1 MDAAAAASKNAS
13 QQEQLTDQ
21 DLTPELPVKPIDLIV
36 NMKSLEDAPN
46 DVQPN
51 VKKADQ
57 LTTQSK
63 STAENS
69 AEREKSHSL
78 QSIKPNN
85 SISNPQS
92 DSRSTNPNTPSLSTN
107 IPSVLSLPHL
117 DTYFPDCE
125 LVALFGNNSFE
136 MTRPQLE
143 HLRVSMHRLWGY
155 APPVSVLSA
164 SKTASSNT
172 RYLAPYTTPPW
183 TAWLQEKRAQEQDK
197 MDQAKLGEE
206 EENSEDEQRATKR
219 PRVSK

>member
-1 MDAAAAASKNAS
+1 MDAAAAAAASKNAS
-13 QQEQLTDQ
+13 QQEQLTGQ

-63 STAENS
+63 
-69 AEREKSHSL
+69 
-78 QSIKPNN
+78 PNN
-85 SISNPQS
+85 SISNPQPN
-92 DSRSTNPNTPSLSTN
+92 SRSTNPSTPSLPTN

-136 MTRPQLE
+136 MTPPQLE

-197 MDQAKLGEE
+197 MDQAKLSEE
-206 EENSEDEQRATKR
+206 EDNSEDEQRATKR